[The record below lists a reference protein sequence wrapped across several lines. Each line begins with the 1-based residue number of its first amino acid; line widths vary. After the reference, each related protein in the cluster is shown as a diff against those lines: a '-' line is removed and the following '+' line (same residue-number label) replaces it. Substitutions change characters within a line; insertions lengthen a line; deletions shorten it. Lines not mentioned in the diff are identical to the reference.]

1 MNVSA
6 FEDLLMAAV
15 DRPDKATCCELTK
28 MLETSGET
36 VGSEI
41 SDKLELLWEGWDGAL
56 NETQAAF
63 CIFAASRGVAD
74 TPVFRKVFVTAVK
87 RLLPPY
93 LSGAPVM
100 RALGVRDDKR
110 PPIEVAARLN
120 RLMNI
125 KVGTIIFLPST
136 RRWALAGTIDAISG
150 TLPVSAFAGSGSAS
164 RIPLEIILPEAIL
177 INPGTEVSHLIEPLV
192 HPMPSAL
199 FRNALERRAVFPI
212 SSEQA
217 KLMAQ
222 CGCARALAP
231 EAFETWWN
239 GGSSSAAPGAAAGRR
254 SCDGRSVKE
263 MSLLLDA
270 EEKQGAG
277 KFGDD
282 EVVAFGA
289 FFQRMKPDAA
299 VRDVKQL
306 ADVVGAVCVRLPE
319 ESCGKVFSSLV
330 GKAPFWPANPSAA
343 TLSSLTV
350 WGAISAKT
358 LKNLSAASFRVLEP
372 KVLNALVMKLPLKAL
387 NTFVPLMPGGAL
399 LETVCSYR
407 NCGADIM
414 MWVWKN
420 RKKLPNPE
428 LIDLINIENV
438 TRTLSSEEPPKE
450 WGAARRELR
459 AMLMDNAEFQTRL
472 LEASAGN
479 TDMVCTVLQSAL
491 FLSTGERQSLTV
503 KLAQLSPS
511 LRSRLESGAAS
522 KIVGANSGS
531 SDEVPDVPRDDM
543 LYTSAKSHR
552 AMEQELEDII
562 NVQIPENREALKAA
576 RAHGDFREN
585 SEFDAAKER
594 RNHLNRRRNELE
606 RDLANVHQVLM
617 RQVNVT
623 DEAVIGSEIELKYD
637 DGPVEVYQLLG
648 AWDGDPQRRFLSYRA
663 RLGAAVLH
671 RKVGESFNAPGNRK
685 CTLVAVR
692 GLSEELK
699 AELDD

>member
-15 DRPDKATCCELTK
+15 DHPDKATCCELTK
-28 MLETSGET
+28 MLEAEGTIGADVSGRM
-36 VGSEI
+36 
-41 SDKLELLWEGWDGAL
+41 ELLWEGWSGAL

-63 CIFAASRGVAD
+63 CVFAASHGVAD
-74 TPVFRKVFVTAVK
+74 TPVFRKVFSTAVK

-110 PPIEVAARLN
+110 PPVEVAARLN

-125 KVGTIIFLPST
+125 KIGTIIFLPST
-136 RRWALAGTIDAISG
+136 RRWALAGTIDPIRG

-164 RIPLEIILPEAIL
+164 QIPLEIILPEAIL
-177 INPGTEVSHLIEPLV
+177 VNPGTEVSHLVEPLV
-192 HPMPSAL
+192 HPMPSAM
-199 FRNALERRAVFPI
+199 FRSALERRAVFPI
-212 SSEQA
+212 SVDEA
-217 KLMAQ
+217 RLMAQ
-222 CGCARALAP
+222 CGCARTLAP
-231 EAFETWWN
+231 AAFDAWWA
-239 GGSSSAAPGAAAGRR
+239 GDAASIAARVSGSGRR
-254 SCDGRSVKE
+254 SCDGRSIKE
-263 MSLLLDA
+263 MALLLET

-277 KFGDD
+277 TFGDD
-282 EVVAFGA
+282 EVSAFETS
-289 FFQRMKPDAA
+289 FQRIKADAA
-299 VRDVKQL
+299 QRDEKQL
-306 ADVVGAVCVRLPE
+306 AEVVGSVCVRLPE
-319 ESCGKVFSSLV
+319 GAAGKVFASLI

-343 TLSSLTV
+343 TLPSLTV
-350 WGAISAKT
+350 WGNLSAKV
-358 LKNLSAASFRVLEP
+358 LKNLTTASFLVLEP
-372 KVLNALVMKLPLKAL
+372 KLLNALVMKLPLKAL
-387 NTFVPLMPGGAL
+387 NTFVPLMPKGAL

-420 RKKLPNPE
+420 RKKLPDRE
-428 LIDLINIENV
+428 LIDLVNIENV

-459 AMLMDNAEFQTRL
+459 ALLMDDADFQTRL
-472 LEASAGN
+472 LEASAD
-479 TDMVCTVLQSAL
+479 TEMVCTILQSAL

-503 KLAQLSPS
+503 KLARLSPS
-511 LRSRLESGAAS
+511 LRSRLESGAGS
-522 KIVGANSGS
+522 KIVAANAGR
-531 SDEVPDVPRDDM
+531 DEEVPDVPRDNM

-552 AMEQELEDII
+552 AMEQELDDII
-562 NVQIPENREALKAA
+562 NVQIPENREALKTA

-617 RQVNVT
+617 RQVKVT
-623 DEAVIGSEIELKYD
+623 DEAVIGSEIELKYE
-637 DGPVEVYQLLG
+637 DGEVEVYQLLG
-648 AWDGDPQRRFLSYRA
+648 AWDGDPQRHFLSYRA

-671 RKVGESFNAPGNRK
+671 RKVGDTFKAPGDRK

-692 GLSEELK
+692 NLSEELK